1 MARLPEVTEEEIISA
16 GQEIEQSGKPA
27 NPGSIRTKLG
37 DRGGYPRIRTVW
49 DKYKKGSGSNGEDE
63 HEIVLPTE
71 IEDNLDRL
79 SKKVITHLTQI
90 TKSSYDIAQ
99 QLAEK
104 RVSSTIDEYKGR
116 ITEFEQFEQDASDSI
131 ENRESQIDELKEKN
145 AFQEQQINDL
155 KTEKI
160 KIQAELE
167 FSKVHIAKLEKKEK
181 DLDNL
186 QREHAKLQGKYEI
199 LSQAE

>member
-167 FSKVHIAKLEKKEK
+167 FSKVHIAKLEKKEE

>member
-79 SKKVITHLTQI
+79 SKQVITHLTQI